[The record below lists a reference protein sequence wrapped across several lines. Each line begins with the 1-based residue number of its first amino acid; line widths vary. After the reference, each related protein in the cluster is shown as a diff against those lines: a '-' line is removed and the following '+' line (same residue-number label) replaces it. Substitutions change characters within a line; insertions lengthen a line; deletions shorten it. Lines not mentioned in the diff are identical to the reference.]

1 MSHTFEFEKTR
12 FICNSDFSGD
22 IMIVDKVN
30 NEHIHV
36 ANFDE
41 LEQFV
46 LLRYKNELLHKIE
59 NEYRL
64 PKILDM
70 LK

>member
-22 IMIVDKVN
+22 IMIVDTRTS
-30 NEHIHV
+30 EHIHV

-46 LLRYKNELLHKIE
+46 LLKYKNELIRKIAD
-59 NEYRL
+59 EYRL
-64 PKILDM
+64 PKILDI
-70 LK
+70 